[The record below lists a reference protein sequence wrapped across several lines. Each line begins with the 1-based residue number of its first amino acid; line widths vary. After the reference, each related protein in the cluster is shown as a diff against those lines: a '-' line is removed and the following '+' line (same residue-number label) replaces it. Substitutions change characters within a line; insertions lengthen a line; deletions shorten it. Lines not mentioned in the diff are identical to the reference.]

1 MATPRIPV
9 YLVTGFLGSGKT
21 TLLLHWLRHPLLSDA
36 ALIVN
41 EIGEVGFDNQILATA
56 IDSSSLIANACVCC
70 TGLPGL
76 EEALEDL
83 FWARLQKRMPA
94 FGSVVIETT
103 GLADP
108 APVLAALASVPLLK
122 ERYRVAGVI
131 ATVGAVAGSKVLA
144 AHEEARSQVSLAD
157 VLVITKSDLVDRG
170 DVSSLATELRA
181 GNATALIETSGLP
194 CLEWDAVLQRLAT
207 KNNINDPIKIDH
219 DQIDN
224 QKHSSN
230 NFHKNNDPNDL
241 GHYFSDKNIDHAHK
255 SAEEHHHAHDAIT
268 SFVVINDAPTPAAL
282 HRRLA
287 AVVTELGDTLL
298 RLKGWVALND
308 GTEASVQL
316 SPAESRIEIL
326 PADKATSRNPGR
338 RSGLTI
344 ITRGSQLRA
353 ALILNSDK

>member
-1 MATPRIPV
+1 MVTPRIPV

-21 TLLLHWLRHPLLSDA
+21 TLLQHWLRHSRLRDA

-41 EIGEVGFDNQILATA
+41 EIGEVGFDDQILATA
-56 IDSSSLIANACVCC
+56 IDSASLIANACVCC

-131 ATVGAVAGSKVLA
+131 TTVGAVAGTKVLA
-144 AHEEARSQVSLAD
+144 AHDEARSQVNHAD
-157 VLVITKSDLVDRG
+157 VLVITKTDLANEG
-170 DVSSLATELRA
+170 DVLSLATELRA
-181 GNATALIETSGLP
+181 ANATALIETSGLAS
-194 CLEWDAVLQRLAT
+194 LEWGEVLQQLPT
-207 KNNINDPIKIDH
+207 FNKNDTPIKIEH
-219 DQIDN
+219 DQENIS
-224 QKHSSN
+224 KHLED
-230 NFHKNNDPNDL
+230 NFHRHHSTNEHDHYLSYKNN
-241 GHYFSDKNIDHAHK
+241 DHAHK
-255 SAEEHHHAHDAIT
+255 QENGHAHDAIT
-268 SFVVINDAPTPAAL
+268 SFIVINDAPTPAAL

-316 SPAESRIEIL
+316 SPSESRIEIL
-326 PADKATSRNPGR
+326 PADRATSRNPGR

-353 ALILNSDK
+353 SLILNSDR